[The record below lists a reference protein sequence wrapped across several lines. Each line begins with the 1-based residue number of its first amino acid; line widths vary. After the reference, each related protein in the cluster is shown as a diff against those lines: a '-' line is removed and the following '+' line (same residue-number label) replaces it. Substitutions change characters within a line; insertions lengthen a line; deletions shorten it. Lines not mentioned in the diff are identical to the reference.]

1 VSDTPPTLLRHS
13 SDTIVALYAIGD
25 IQGCHAEFCDLLT
38 LIGFSPA
45 HDRLWITGDLVNRG
59 PDSLGVLR
67 EVKALGDGA
76 RIVLGNHDLHLLAVA
91 AGNRPMHRDDTLAR
105 IFEAPDRDELLEWLA
120 RQPLAIAEDDMLMV
134 HAGMLPQ
141 WSTPQVLAL
150 AHEVETVL
158 AGDERIPFLHALY
171 GDKPD
176 HWRDDLA
183 GYDRLRVIVNAL
195 TRLRFCTANGTMD
208 LREKRGAAF
217 APPGYA
223 AWFLHEN
230 RRTASSLVVCGHWS
244 TLGLLL
250 APNVLMLDSACL
262 WGGALTA
269 IRLADREVFQ
279 VPSRAPVTPAPL
291 E

>member
-1 VSDTPPTLLRHS
+1 M
-13 SDTIVALYAIGD
+13 ALYAIGD
-25 IQGCHAEFCDLLT
+25 IQGCHAEFCDLLS
-38 LIGFSPA
+38 LIGFSRE

-67 EVKALGDGA
+67 EVKALGDSV
-76 RIVLGNHDLHLLAVA
+76 RVVLGNHDLHLLVVA

-105 IFEAPDRDELLEWLA
+105 ILEAPDRDELLEWLA

-134 HAGMLPQ
+134 HAGVLPQ

-150 AHEVETVL
+150 AHEVESVL
-158 AGDERIPFLHALY
+158 AGIERIPFLHALY

-195 TRLRFCTANGTMD
+195 TRLRFCTADGRMD
-208 LREKRGAAF
+208 MREKRGAPF
-217 APPGYA
+217 APRGYA

-230 RRTASSLVVCGHWS
+230 RRTASSLVICGHWS

-269 IRLADREVFQ
+269 IRLPDRRVFQ
-279 VPSRAPVTPAPL
+279 VPSRAPVTPRPL

>member
-1 VSDTPPTLLRHS
+1 
-13 SDTIVALYAIGD
+13 VALYAIGG

-38 LIGFSPA
+38 LIGFSRGL
-45 HDRLWITGDLVNRG
+45 DRLWITGDLVNRG

-67 EVKALGDGA
+67 EVKARGD
-76 RIVLGNHDLHLLAVA
+76 RVRVVLGNHDLHLLAVA

-120 RQPLAIAEDDMLMV
+120 RQPLAVAEDGMLMV
-134 HAGMLPQ
+134 HAGVLPQ
-141 WSTPQVLAL
+141 WSTRQVLAL
-150 AHEVETVL
+150 AHEFETVF
-158 AGDERIPFLHALY
+158 ASDERIPFLHALY

-195 TRLRFCTANGTMD
+195 TRLRFCTADGRMD
-208 LREKRGAAF
+208 LREKRGATC

-269 IRLADREVFQ
+269 IRLPDRRVFQ